1 MGVGWGGSCAV
12 DECLVDCGGVAWKS
26 KEAMQKDVSGAL
38 VSPEIWII
46 SSPSLG
52 RTSDMAAYI
61 SLG

>member
-1 MGVGWGGSCAV
+1 M
-12 DECLVDCGGVAWKS
+12 DCGGVAWKS